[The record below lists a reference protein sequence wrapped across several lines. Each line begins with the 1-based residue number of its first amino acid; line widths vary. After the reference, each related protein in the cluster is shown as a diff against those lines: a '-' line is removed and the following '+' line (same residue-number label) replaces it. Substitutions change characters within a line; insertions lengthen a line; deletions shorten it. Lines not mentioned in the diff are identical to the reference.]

1 MKPIG
6 QTSVLRA
13 VYESCEYLN
22 PDSPGGAHADVMVID
37 PQRLG
42 AGLRN
47 LRGVAP
53 GDPFGGALEELAT
66 RLADRFVVKR
76 GKIEDFRMQL
86 VGSKENV
93 LPRDR
98 ISHAFGP
105 YGYNLLPTVE
115 KTLIDAHEAARE
127 IPYLGYGEADKLLA
141 PDIIGQCS
149 HAVNRRES
157 PTALPPTEAGLFLS
171 LLDEVEGNDVEQTLY
186 DILERDSYFKGRCR
200 NFSEL
205 RAYQDFIRTNPLS
218 RVMDDQLEAFF
229 SAPITV
235 GVRDTVRFALGS
247 RHPELGWEAARQ
259 TIMSSFAR
267 QRTENFLPAEVTYY
281 AIDYNQDQERTQ
293 DLLDLNGRVVE
304 GFAALMDEQLRT
316 RGFLGV
322 EAGVIRRIARQVLD
336 YHHGYALYD
345 LEPYQGLLS
354 VSTLKM
360 AARVSTDLSL
370 ALAGVKLQKRRNHRL
385 SRLQARPGDLQSLVA
400 RMDESEQDT
409 FFGALEAA
417 LANYV
422 RRGGVTDGTGNV
434 WTYHPLPRTFYTFQE
449 RADFPSRARGQV
461 EETFTLEELQQ
472 PPRNTLLQS
481 VPGLAEKLTVFFVL
495 VHRYYKDTGFLPDLR
510 PRNAGRDI
518 FLLGIWGQI
527 SDNLLITVRRTD
539 DGEVHAD
546 LCFVD
551 NKDQFKEYRR
561 NEDRKAPVGM
571 AKHALRLTGSLV
583 EPALLRSIGLFTEL
597 AYDNESGAERSRAS
611 IMEMY
616 STKGLDIV
624 HEVLHSGI
632 EQIFDNGKV
641 VVEDVVDDI
650 FTGLKKW
657 LGPKR

>member
-22 PDSPGGAHADVMVID
+22 PDAPGGAHADVMVID

-42 AGLRN
+42 IGLRK
-47 LRGVAP
+47 LRGVTEV
-53 GDPFGGALEELAT
+53 DPFGGALEELAT
-66 RLADRFVVKR
+66 KVSERFLLKR

-127 IPYLGYGEADKLLA
+127 IPYLGYGDAEKLLA
-141 PDIIGQCS
+141 PDIIGQFC
-149 HAVNRRES
+149 HAVNQRES
-157 PTALPPTEAGLFLS
+157 PTGLPPTEAGLFLN
-171 LLDEVEGNDVEQTLY
+171 LLDEIEGNDVELTLY
-186 DILERDSYFKGRCR
+186 DILDRDAYFKGRCR
-200 NFSEL
+200 DFTEL
-205 RAYQDFIRTNPLS
+205 RAFQDFVRTNPLS

-235 GVRDTVRFALGS
+235 GVRDTVRFAMGS
-247 RHPELGWEAARQ
+247 RHPDLGWESARQ
-259 TIMSSFAR
+259 TIMSSFER
-267 QRTENFLPAEVTYY
+267 QRTENFLPAEITYY
-281 AIDYNQDQERTQ
+281 GIDFNQDLEKTR
-293 DLLDLNGRVVE
+293 DLLALNDRVAE
-304 GFAALMDEQLRT
+304 GFAALLDEQLRT
-316 RGFLGV
+316 RGFLGL
-322 EAGVIRRIARQVLD
+322 EAVVMKRIARQVLD

-370 ALAGVKLQKRRNHRL
+370 ALAGIPLHQRRNTRL
-385 SRLQARPGDLQSLVA
+385 ARLQTRPGDLRGLVA
-400 RMDESEQDT
+400 RMDEAEQDT

-417 LANYV
+417 LAHYV
-422 RRGGVTDGTGNV
+422 RRGGVTDGTGNI
-434 WTYHPLPRTFYTFQE
+434 WTYHPLPRTFYSFQE
-449 RADFPSRARGQV
+449 RADFPSRARGTV

-472 PPRNTLLQS
+472 PPRNALLQT

-539 DGEVHAD
+539 DGEVHTD
-546 LCFVD
+546 LSFVD

-561 NEDRKAPVGM
+561 NEDRRAPVGI
-571 AKHALRLTGSLV
+571 AKHAMRLTGSLV

-597 AYDNESGAERSRAS
+597 AYDNERGAERSRAS
-611 IMEMY
+611 LVEMY

-624 HEVLHSGI
+624 HEVIHSGI
-632 EQIFDNGKV
+632 EQVFDNGKV
-641 VVEDVVDDI
+641 VVEDVVDDL

-657 LGPKR
+657 FRPKR

>member
-1 MKPIG
+1 MNTIG

-13 VYESCEYLN
+13 VYESCEFLN
-22 PDSPGGAHADVMVID
+22 PEAHGGAHADVMVID

-42 AGLRN
+42 NALRK
-47 LRGVAP
+47 LRSVDA
-53 GDPFGGALEELAT
+53 GDPFAGALEELST
-66 RLADRFVVKR
+66 RLADRFLLKR

-86 VGSKENV
+86 VGPRENV

-127 IPYLGYGEADKLLA
+127 IPYLGYGEPDKLLA
-141 PDIIGQCS
+141 PDIIGQFC
-149 HAVNRRES
+149 HAVNLRES
-157 PTALPPTEAGLFLS
+157 PTNLPPTDAGLFLN
-171 LLDEVEGNDVEQTLY
+171 LLDEVEGNDVELTLY
-186 DILERDSYFKGRCR
+186 DILERDSYFKAQCR
-200 NFSEL
+200 SFDEL
-205 RAYQDFIRTNPLS
+205 RTFQDAVRTNPLT

-247 RHPELGWEAARQ
+247 RHPGLGWESARQ
-259 TIMSSFAR
+259 TIMNSFER
-267 QRTENFLPAEVTYY
+267 QRTENFLPAEINYY
-281 AIDYNQDQERTQ
+281 AIDFSQDEPRTR
-293 DLLDLNGRVVE
+293 DLLGLNDRVAE
-304 GFAALMDEQLRT
+304 GFAALLDEQLRT

-322 EAGVIRRIARQVLD
+322 DAAVLRRIARQVLD

-370 ALAGVKLQKRRNHRL
+370 ALAGIPLHQRRNTRL
-385 SRLQARPGDLQSLVA
+385 SRLQERPGDLRGLVA
-400 RMDESEQDT
+400 RMDQTEQDT

-417 LANYV
+417 LAHYI
-422 RRGGVTDGTGNV
+422 RRGGITDGTGNV
-434 WTYHPLPRTFYTFQE
+434 WTYHPLPRTFYSFQE
-449 RADFPSRARGQV
+449 RADYPSRARGTV

-539 DGEVHAD
+539 DGEVHTD
-546 LCFVD
+546 LSFVD

-571 AKHALRLTGSLV
+571 AKHAMRLTGSLV
-583 EPALLRSIGLFTEL
+583 EPALLRSIGLFTEM
-597 AYDNESGAERSRAS
+597 ADDNERGAERSRAS
-611 IMEMY
+611 LVEMY

-624 HEVLHSGI
+624 HEVIHSGI
-632 EQIFDNGKV
+632 EQVFDSGKV
-641 VVEDVVDDI
+641 VVEDVVDDL
-650 FTGLKKW
+650 FEGLKKW
-657 LGPKR
+657 LRPNR